1 MLRAALISARAP
13 NQVLD
18 QGLVASAVLEEV
30 EVLNAQGQVA
40 LEAKNRVVALEVQ
53 VEAVV
58 VSGVLD
64 PVVVALEAQEVLG
77 EPEEISEVKVNLV
90 TLSVQDPVILEEQ
103 GAVLK
108 QLEATPATS
117 MKNCQVLEERNRLK
131 VMNSMDTRDDSLCDL
146 YFSYI
151 KR

>member
-58 VSGVLD
+58 VSRVLD

-108 QLEATPATS
+108 QLEVTPATS